1 MVATAPRDLSGHPAA
16 PDVPMS
22 LRARLRAVRTF
33 HTGIVEIAA
42 AGGPVTTVR
51 LGPRRFVPPFAV
63 VTSPQG
69 AHDVL
74 AGSDG
79 TFDKEMIVH
88 VQTRWL
94 GTNVFD
100 LPHEPWKAR
109 RRALQPAFT
118 KKRVSEYAGHM
129 AQVADERA
137 TALIGQGL
145 VDLDEEMRRLTLHVV
160 GRSVFGLDL
169 GEHSHDLGPHVRR
182 ALQWVTNRSLRPVR
196 SPAWLPTPARWRL
209 HRSLA
214 AIRAV
219 VDQAIDSAL
228 SDPDKDAQ
236 LVRLLLD
243 ATDPETGRPLDR
255 EAIRDEL
262 IVFLLAGHD
271 TTATTLAYALWAL
284 GRRPELQD
292 RVAAEAAALGDR
304 PLTVEDVALLPYTVQ
319 VLHETLRIC
328 PPAPAIGR
336 LAMTDAVVD
345 GYLVPAGTNVVV
357 GAYAL
362 HHDPALWAEPSRFD
376 PDRFSAD
383 RMKSVD
389 RWQYLPFGAGPRSC
403 IADHFA
409 MLEATLGL
417 ATMVRAA
424 RFDSVEPEFP
434 LALPFTMTAA
444 GPIPARVRARVAT
457 HATAVSG

>member
-1 MVATAPRDLSGHPAA
+1 MGL
-16 PDVPMS
+16 
-22 LRARLRAVRTF
+22 LARMRSVRTF
-33 HTGIVEIAA
+33 HTGLAA
-42 AGGPVTTVR
+42 IRDAGGPVAIVR
-51 LGPRRFVPPFAV
+51 LGPGWLVPPFAV

-94 GTNVFD
+94 GRNVFD
-100 LPHEPWKAR
+100 LPHETWKPR
-109 RRALQPAFT
+109 RRTLQPAFT

-129 AQVADERA
+129 ARVAEERA
-137 TALIGQGL
+137 SALIDQGR

-169 GEHSHDLGPHVRR
+169 GEHAHDLGPHVRL

-196 SPAWLPTPARWRL
+196 APAWLPTPARWRL
-209 HRSLA
+209 RRSLA
-214 AIRAV
+214 AMRAV
-219 VDQAIDSAL
+219 VDEAIDSAR

-236 LVRLLLD
+236 LVRLLLE
-243 ATDPETGRPLDR
+243 ATDPATGRPLDR

-284 GRRPELQD
+284 GRHPEMQE
-292 RVAAEAAALGDR
+292 RVAVEAAALGDR
-304 PLTVEDVALLPYTVQ
+304 SLTVEDVPNLPFTVQ
-319 VLHETLRIC
+319 VLHEALRIC

-336 LAMTDAVVD
+336 LAMSDAVVD
-345 GYLVPAGTNVVV
+345 GFLVPAGTNVVV

-362 HHDPALWAEPSRFD
+362 HHDPALWDEPERFD
-376 PDRFSAD
+376 PERFSAE

-417 ATMVRAA
+417 ATLVRAA
-424 RFDSVEPEFP
+424 RLVSVEPGCP
-434 LALPFTMTAA
+434 RALPFTMTAA
-444 GPIPARVRARVAT
+444 GPIPARVSARVRT
-457 HATAVSG
+457 PMTAAPR

>member
-1 MVATAPRDLSGHPAA
+1 MP
-16 PDVPMS
+16 
-22 LRARLRAVRTF
+22 LRARLKAVREF
-33 HTGIVEIAA
+33 HTGLADIGR
-42 AGGPVTTVR
+42 AGGPVTMVR
-51 LGPRRFVPPFAV
+51 LGPRRLVPAFAV

-100 LPHEPWKAR
+100 LPHQPWKAR
-109 RRALQPAFT
+109 RRTLQPAFT

-129 AQVADERA
+129 AQVAEERA
-137 TALIGQGL
+137 SGLVEQGV
-145 VDLDEEMRRLTLHVV
+145 VDLDEEMRRLTLQVV

-169 GEHSHDLGPHVRR
+169 GEQAHDLGPHVRR
-182 ALQWVTNRSLRPVR
+182 ALQWVTHRSLRPVR

-214 AIRAV
+214 VMRAV
-219 VDQAIDSAL
+219 VDEAIDTAR

-236 LVRLLLD
+236 LVRLLLE
-243 ATDPETGRPLDR
+243 ATDPDTGRPLDR

-271 TTATTLAYALWAL
+271 TTATTLTYALWAL
-284 GRRPELQD
+284 GRHPEMQE
-292 RVAAEAAALGDR
+292 RVAAEAGARGDR
-304 PLTVEDVALLPYTVQ
+304 SLTVEDVPHLPYTVQ
-319 VLHETLRIC
+319 VLHEALRIC
-328 PPAPAIGR
+328 PPAPALGR
-336 LAMTDAVVD
+336 MAMRDAVVD

-362 HHDPALWAEPSRFD
+362 HHDATLWSEPSRFD

-383 RMKSVD
+383 RIKAVG
-389 RWQYLPFGAGPRSC
+389 RWQYFPFGAGPRSC

-424 RFDSVEPEFP
+424 RFESVEAEFP
-434 LALPFTMTAA
+434 LALPFTMTAG
-444 GPIPARVRARVAT
+444 GPIPARVSARVPART
-457 HATAVSG
+457 

>member
-1 MVATAPRDLSGHPAA
+1 MGLLARMKSV
-16 PDVPMS
+16 
-22 LRARLRAVRTF
+22 RAF
-33 HTGIVEIAA
+33 HTGLAEIRD
-42 AGGPVTTVR
+42 AGGPVAIVR
-51 LGPRRFVPPFAV
+51 LGPRRLVAPFAV
-63 VTSPQG
+63 VTSPRG

-94 GTNVFD
+94 GNNVFD
-100 LPHEPWKAR
+100 LPHQPWKVR
-109 RRALQPAFT
+109 RRTLQPAFT
-118 KKRVSEYAGHM
+118 KKQVSGYAGHM
-129 AQVADERA
+129 AQVAEERTA
-137 TALIGQGL
+137 ALIGAGQ

-169 GEHSHDLGPHVRR
+169 GEQAHDLGPHVRR
-182 ALQWVTNRSLRPVR
+182 SLRWVTNRSLRPVR
-196 SPAWLPTPARWRL
+196 SPTWLPTPARRRL
-209 HRSLA
+209 RRSLA
-214 AIRAV
+214 AMHAV
-219 VDQAIDSAL
+219 VDEAIDTARA
-228 SDPDKDAQ
+228 DPDKDAQ

-243 ATDPETGRPLDR
+243 ATDPETGQPLSR

-262 IVFLLAGHD
+262 VVFLLAGHD
-271 TTATTLAYALWAL
+271 TTANAFAYTLWAL
-284 GRRPELQD
+284 GRHPEIQD

-304 PLTVEDVALLPYTVQ
+304 SLVVEDVPNLPYTVQ
-319 VLHETLRIC
+319 VLHEALRIC

-345 GYLVPAGTNVVV
+345 GYRIAAGTNVII

-362 HHDPALWAEPSRFD
+362 HHDPALWSEPERFD

-383 RMKSVD
+383 RVKSVD
-389 RWQYLPFGAGPRSC
+389 RWQYFPFGAGPRSC

-424 RFDSVEPEFP
+424 RFESLEPDFP
-434 LALPFTMTAA
+434 LALPFTMTAG
-444 GPIPARVRARVAT
+444 GPVPARVTARVQSL
-457 HATAVSG
+457 VG

>member
-1 MVATAPRDLSGHPAA
+1 MGML
-16 PDVPMS
+16 
-22 LRARLRAVRTF
+22 ARMNAVRAF
-33 HTGIVEIAA
+33 HTGLADIRDV
-42 AGGPVTTVR
+42 GGPVAIVR
-51 LGPRRFVPPFAV
+51 LGPDWLVPPFAV

-94 GTNVFD
+94 GNNVFD

-109 RRALQPAFT
+109 RRTLQPAFT
-118 KKRVSEYAGHM
+118 KKQVAGYAGHM
-129 AQVADERA
+129 AQVAEERTA
-137 TALIGQGL
+137 ALIGERQ

-169 GEHSHDLGPHVRR
+169 GEQAHDLAPHVRR
-182 ALQWVTNRSLRPVR
+182 SLQWVTNRSLRPVR

-209 HRSLA
+209 RRSMA
-214 AIRAV
+214 AMHAV
-219 VDQAIDSAL
+219 VEQAIDSAL
-228 SDPDKDAQ
+228 ADADKDAQ
-236 LVRLLLD
+236 LVRLLLE
-243 ATDPETGRPLDR
+243 ATDPDTGRPLTR

-262 IVFLLAGHD
+262 VVFLLAGHD
-271 TTATTLAYALWAL
+271 TTATTLAYTLWAL
-284 GRRPELQD
+284 GRHPEIQD
-292 RVAAEAAALGDR
+292 RVAAEVAALGDR
-304 PLTVEDVALLPYTVQ
+304 SLVVEDVPNLPYTVQ
-319 VLHETLRIC
+319 VLHEALRIC

-345 GYLVPAGTNVVV
+345 GYRIPGGTNVII

-362 HHDPALWAEPSRFD
+362 HHDPALWVEPERFD
-376 PDRFSAD
+376 PDRFGPD
-383 RMKSVD
+383 RRKEVD

-409 MLEATLGL
+409 MLEATLGV

-424 RFDSVEPEFP
+424 RFESLEDEFP
-434 LALPFTMTAA
+434 LALPFTMTAG
-444 GPIPARVRARVAT
+444 GPVPSRVTARVQELV
-457 HATAVSG
+457 G

>member
-1 MVATAPRDLSGHPAA
+1 MDAPTTADPRLLPPA
-16 PDVPMS
+16 PDVP
-22 LRARLRAVRTF
+22 LGLLARMKAVRAF
-33 HTGIVEIAA
+33 HTGLADIRD
-42 AGGPVTTVR
+42 AGGPVTIVR
-51 LGPRRFVPPFAV
+51 LGPRRLVAPFAV

-94 GTNVFD
+94 GQNVFD
-100 LPHEPWKAR
+100 LPHQTWKPR

-129 AQVADERA
+129 AQVAEERA
-137 TALIGQGL
+137 SALIGQGQ

-169 GEHSHDLGPHVRR
+169 GEHAHDLGPHVRL
-182 ALQWVTNRSLRPVR
+182 ALRWVTNRSLRPVR

-209 HRSLA
+209 RRSLGA
-214 AIRAV
+214 MRAV
-219 VDQAIDSAL
+219 VDEAIDSAR

-236 LVRLLLD
+236 LVRLLLE
-243 ATDPETGRPLDR
+243 AADPESGRPLDR

-271 TTATTLAYALWAL
+271 TTATTMAYALWAL
-284 GRRPELQD
+284 GRNPEMQE
-292 RVAAEAAALGDR
+292 RVAVEGAALGDR
-304 PLTVEDVALLPYTVQ
+304 PLVVEDVQNLPYTVQ
-319 VLHETLRIC
+319 VLHEALRIC

-345 GYLVPAGTNVVV
+345 GYRIPAGTNVII

-362 HHDPALWAEPSRFD
+362 HHDPALWAEPERFD

-417 ATMVRAA
+417 ATLIRAA
-424 RFDSVEPEFP
+424 RFESVESDFP

-444 GPIPARVRARVAT
+444 GPIPARVHARVRT
-457 HATAVSG
+457 PVTAAP

>member
-1 MVATAPRDLSGHPAA
+1 VA
-16 PDVPMS
+16 
-22 LRARLRAVRTF
+22 
-33 HTGIVEIAA
+33 I
-42 AGGPVTTVR
+42 VR
-51 LGPRRFVPPFAV
+51 LGPRRLVPPFAV

-94 GTNVFD
+94 GKNVFD
-100 LPHEPWKAR
+100 LPHASWKPR
-109 RRALQPAFT
+109 RRTLQPAFT

-129 AQVADERA
+129 AQVAEERA
-137 TALIGQGL
+137 SALIGQGQ

-169 GEHSHDLGPHVRR
+169 GEHAHDLGPHVRL

-196 SPAWLPTPARWRL
+196 APAWLPTPARRRL
-209 HRSLA
+209 RRSLA
-214 AIRAV
+214 AMRAV
-219 VDQAIDSAL
+219 VDEAIDSAR
-228 SDPDKDAQ
+228 SHPEKDAQ
-236 LVRLLLD
+236 LVRLLLE
-243 ATDPETGRPLDR
+243 ATDPQTGRALDR

-284 GRRPELQD
+284 GRNPEMQE
-292 RVAAEAAALGDR
+292 RVAAEAMALGDR
-304 PLTVEDVALLPYTVQ
+304 SLVVEDVPNLPYTVQ
-319 VLHETLRIC
+319 VLHEALRIC
-328 PPAPAIGR
+328 PPAPALGR

-345 GYLVPAGTNVVV
+345 GYRIPAGTNVIV

-362 HHDPALWAEPSRFD
+362 HHDPALWVEPERFD
-376 PDRFSAD
+376 PDRFNGD
-383 RMKSVD
+383 RIKSVD
-389 RWQYLPFGAGPRSC
+389 RWQYIPFGAGPRSC

-417 ATMVRAA
+417 ATLVRAA
-424 RFDSVEPEFP
+424 RFESVEPDFP

-444 GPIPARVRARVAT
+444 GPIPARVRSRVGT
-457 HATAVSG
+457 PVTAAP

>member
-1 MVATAPRDLSGHPAA
+1 M
-16 PDVPMS
+16 
-22 LRARLRAVRTF
+22 RAVRVF
-33 HTGIVEIAA
+33 HTGLAEIRD
-42 AGGPVTTVR
+42 AGGPVAIVR
-51 LGPRRFVPPFAV
+51 LGPRRLVPPFAV

-94 GTNVFD
+94 GKNVFD
-100 LPHEPWKAR
+100 LPHASWKPR
-109 RRALQPAFT
+109 RRTLQPAFT

-129 AQVADERA
+129 AQVAEERA
-137 TALIGQGL
+137 SALIGQGQ

-169 GEHSHDLGPHVRR
+169 GEHAHDLGPHVRL

-196 SPAWLPTPARWRL
+196 APAWLPTPARRRL
-209 HRSLA
+209 RRSLA
-214 AIRAV
+214 AMRAV
-219 VDQAIDSAL
+219 VDEAIDSAR
-228 SDPDKDAQ
+228 SDPEKDAQ
-236 LVRLLLD
+236 LVRLLLE
-243 ATDPETGRPLDR
+243 ATDPQTGRALDR

-284 GRRPELQD
+284 GRNPEMQE
-292 RVAAEAAALGDR
+292 RVAAEAMALGDR
-304 PLTVEDVALLPYTVQ
+304 SLVVEDVPNLPYTVQ
-319 VLHETLRIC
+319 VLHEALRIC
-328 PPAPAIGR
+328 PPAPALGR

-345 GYLVPAGTNVVV
+345 GYRIPAGTNVIV

-362 HHDPALWAEPSRFD
+362 HHDPALWLEPERFD
-376 PDRFSAD
+376 PDRFNGD
-383 RMKSVD
+383 RIKSVD
-389 RWQYLPFGAGPRSC
+389 RWQYIPFGAGPRSC

-417 ATMVRAA
+417 ATLVRAA
-424 RFDSVEPEFP
+424 RFESVEPDFP

-444 GPIPARVRARVAT
+444 GPIPARVRSRVGT
-457 HATAVSG
+457 PVTAAP